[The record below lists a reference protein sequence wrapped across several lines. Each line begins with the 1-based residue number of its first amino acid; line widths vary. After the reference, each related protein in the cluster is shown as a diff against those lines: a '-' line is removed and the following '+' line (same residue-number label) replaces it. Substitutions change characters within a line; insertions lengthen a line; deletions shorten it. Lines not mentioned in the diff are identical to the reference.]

1 VSSPPRKALI
11 TGITGQD
18 GSYLTELLLE
28 KGYEVHGLVRRTS
41 TLERSR
47 LSHLFADETIYN
59 RRLFL
64 HYSDI
69 QDVISTQKIIYRV
82 QPDEFYHLAGQ
93 SHVGL
98 SFEIPETTCDLTAM
112 GTLRLLEIIR
122 GMDKAPR
129 FLHAGSSEIFGAAQ
143 NGPQTEATPHHPV
156 TPYGVAKEFAVQ
168 MTALYREQFALWSCN
183 AIAYNHESPRRGEN
197 FVSRKICRAAAEIKL
212 GRRTEIKLGNIDG
225 ARDWSDAR
233 DIVAGYHLILQHGTP
248 GDFILASGVQHTVK
262 DILEIAFRSAGLDW
276 QKHVVFDPALMRP
289 SDPNFLTGDATRA
302 RTELGWRPAWSFED
316 TIRSIYES
324 EYQLLSVRRRSTD
337 Q

>member
-1 VSSPPRKALI
+1 MPPSPRKALI

-18 GSYLTELLLE
+18 GSYLAELLLD

-41 TLERSR
+41 SLDRSR
-47 LSHLFADETIYN
+47 LKHLFLDESIYN

-82 QPDEFYHLAGQ
+82 QADEFYHLAGQ

-129 FLHAGSSEIFGAAQ
+129 FLHAASSEIFGATKSAPQ
-143 NGPQTEATPHHPV
+143 NEDTPFNPV
-156 TPYGVAKEFAVQ
+156 TPYGVAKAFATR
-168 MTALYREQFALWSCN
+168 MTTLYREQFGLWSCN

-212 GRRTEIKLGNIDG
+212 GRRTEIKLGNIHG

-233 DIVAGYHLILQHGTP
+233 DIVAGFHLILQAGKP
-248 GDFILASGVQHTVK
+248 GDFVLSSDVRHTVK
-262 DILEIAFRSAGLDW
+262 DILEIAFQSAGLDW
-276 QKHVVFDPALMRP
+276 QKHVVFDQALMRP
-289 SDPNFLTGDATRA
+289 SDPDFLTGDSTRA
-302 RTELGWRPAWSFED
+302 RTQLGWTPQWSFQD

-324 EYQLLSVRRRSTD
+324 EIELLSIRRRSTD
-337 Q
+337 